1 MAPSRPALVPPADRR
16 RRLTPLTDG
25 GRRAAPARGAV
36 DDLDWLADVLGAGPG
51 PDPIPYLA
59 RVARDEVHF
68 LAPAHPPAA
77 TAAALHRLGD
87 SRSRSRQAQA
97 AVGRL
102 AGRAGL
108 LGRLPGAVRMVLP
121 PFALVDHLARALGEP
136 DLVAAIT
143 LGPRRRNRKP
153 VLQLIRSDG
162 SVVGFAKVGWSPLTA
177 ELVDNEAAVL
187 RLIDGRLDPTVVVA
201 PTVLLHDRW
210 DGRSVAVL
218 SPLRPTGPARRGART
233 GTANTGGNTGGDRGG
248 GPAGPGLAPVAAA
261 IAACEPAGPRPVGA
275 LPLLAAWAAEGLGDT
290 VDLARLAER
299 HRGVELATGL
309 WHGDLTPWNLTSR
322 GTTTWVWD
330 WELAGPGRPV
340 GLDLLHHRFE
350 HHRRRPGATAAKALT
365 AAIVEAPSVLA
376 PLSRELTGRR
386 LAALVD
392 LHLCELIARERRLDG
407 QRWASPLADL
417 APAATDLLGH
427 RLQAAP

>member
-1 MAPSRPALVPPADRR
+1 MAHPSPALVPATDRR
-16 RRLTPLTDG
+16 RRLAPLTDG
-25 GRRAAPARGAV
+25 GRRSGPVTA
-36 DDLDWLADVLGAGPG
+36 DDLDWLGEVLGAVDGAEPVH
-51 PDPIPYLA
+51 YLA
-59 RVARDEVHF
+59 RVAGDEVRF
-68 LAPAHPPAA
+68 LAPARPAAA

-87 SRSRSRQAQA
+87 DRSRARQAQA

-108 LGRLPGAVRMVLP
+108 LGRLPGAVRLALP

-136 DLVAAIT
+136 DLAVAVT

-153 VLQLIRSDG
+153 VVQLIRPDG

-177 ELVDNEAAVL
+177 ELVDNEADTL
-187 RLIDGRLDPTVVVA
+187 RLVAGRIDPAVVVA

-218 SPLRPTGPARRGART
+218 SPLQPTGPAPGRPAPGGT
-233 GTANTGGNTGGDRGG
+233 GPT
-248 GPAGPGLAPVAAA
+248 GLAAVAAA
-261 IAACEPAGPRPVGA
+261 IAACEPAAPRPVGA
-275 LPLLAAWAAEGLGDT
+275 LPVLAGWAADGLGDT
-290 VDLARLAER
+290 VDLDRLARR
-299 HRGVELATGL
+299 HQGVTLATGL
-309 WHGDLTPWNLTSR
+309 WHGDLTPWNLTTR
-322 GTTTWVWD
+322 GATTWVWD

-350 HHRRRPGATAAKALT
+350 HHRRRPGTTAADALT
-365 AAIVEAPSVLA
+365 AAIVDAPSVLA
-376 PLSRELTGRR
+376 PLDRELTGRR

-417 APAATDLLGH
+417 APAATTLLAR
-427 RLQAAP
+427 RLQTTP